1 MTRVQLRRR
10 RAGLVPGYR
19 VGMRRRGP
27 AVVAFTA
34 AALAV
39 AAWLPFLGT
48 PLMPDEAGLFII
60 GEQWGTGRS
69 LYGDYWVDRPPL
81 IIWMYALI
89 APFVTIGHNPDG
101 AFSVAIKLAGGAVAA
116 VSVLLSYVLAKRVAP
131 DSGWTH
137 CAAPVLT
144 LALVSSP
151 LLGMPSTNG
160 ELLAIPF
167 VFAGV
172 ALLVPAL
179 VRPND
184 RLAPWAGLAAGA
196 CAMAAV
202 MVKQNFVDV
211 FVFAFVAFVVLAL
224 RGEKWRLTCVT
235 FAAGSLVT
243 LVAIIGSAVLRGS
256 SLPGLWEA
264 IVAFRFHASALI
276 GTEISETRAERIG
289 ILVAAFVVSGAAA
302 ALAVTVPMVLG
313 TKGRKHPRT
322 GVFAVPAVAMAGWEI
337 AAVALGGSYWLH
349 YLTGLVPGVVVL
361 VILAGTLDRRRLLL
375 TACVAVGTIA
385 NAGVW
390 AHRVTDPPHTGEDAR
405 VGAYLRQHSSPGDSL
420 LVGFGHSNV
429 YVDAEMR
436 GPYPYMWSLPNR
448 VRDPKLHLAERV
460 LSSSNAPN
468 WVTMHDQTVVFWSE
482 AGRETRRLVKENY
495 VRHGKVGGWHVWE
508 RQPVTDVP

>member
-1 MTRVQLRRR
+1 M
-10 RAGLVPGYR
+10 
-19 VGMRRRGP
+19 
-27 AVVAFTA
+27 VAFVT

-60 GEQWGTGRS
+60 GEQWSPGRS

-116 VSVLLSYVLAKRVAP
+116 ASVLLSYLLAKRVAP
-131 DSGWTH
+131 DSRWTL

-144 LALVSSP
+144 SALVSSP

-167 VFAGV
+167 VLAGV

-179 VRPND
+179 GRPTD
-184 RLAPWAGLAAGA
+184 RRACVAGFAAGV
-196 CAMAAV
+196 CAMAAA

-211 FVFAFVAFVVLAL
+211 FVFAFIAFLVLAI
-224 RGEKWRLTCVT
+224 RRVRWWPT
-235 FAAGSLVT
+235 FVSFTAGGLAA
-243 LVAIIGSAVLRGS
+243 LVALIGSAVLRGS
-256 SLPGLWEA
+256 SLPDLWEA
-264 IVAFRFHASALI
+264 IVAFRFHASAMI
-276 GTEISETRAERIG
+276 GTDISETRAERIG
-289 ILVAAFVVSGAAA
+289 ILVAAFVVSGAAVL
-302 ALAVTVPMVLG
+302 LAITVPMVVG
-313 TKGRKHPRT
+313 AQGRQRPRI
-322 GVFAVPAVAMAGWEI
+322 GVIAVPAVAMATWEI
-337 AAVALGGSYWLH
+337 VGVAFGGSYWLH
-349 YLTGLVPGVVVL
+349 YLTGLVPGVVLL
-361 VILAGTLDRRRLLL
+361 VILAGSLDRRRTLL
-375 TACVAVGTIA
+375 TAGVILGTVA

-390 AHRVTDPPHTGEDAR
+390 AHRVMDPPHTGEDAR

-448 VRDPKLHLAERV
+448 VRDPELRLAERV
-460 LSSSNAPN
+460 LSGPDAPD
-468 WVTMHDQTVVFWSE
+468 WVTMHDQTIIFWADS
-482 AGRETRRLVKENY
+482 GRDARRQVEENY
-495 VRHGKVGGWHVWE
+495 TRHGKVSGWQVWE
-508 RQPVTDVP
+508 RRPASTIR

>member
-1 MTRVQLRRR
+1 MQLRRR

-27 AVVAFTA
+27 AVVAFVA

-60 GEQWGTGRS
+60 GEQWSPGRS

-116 VSVLLSYVLAKRVAP
+116 VSVLLSYGLAKRVAP
-131 DSGWTH
+131 ESRWTH
-137 CAAPVLT
+137 WAAPVLT
-144 LALVSSP
+144 LGLVSSP

-167 VFAGV
+167 VLAGV

-179 VRPND
+179 VRPSD
-184 RLAPWAGLAAGA
+184 RRAPVAGFAAGV

-202 MVKQNFVDV
+202 MVKQNFIDV
-211 FVFAFVAFVVLAL
+211 FVFAFVAFVLLAR
-224 RGEKWRLTCVT
+224 RGEKWRLVCVT
-235 FAAGSLVT
+235 FAVGSLVT
-243 LVAIIGSAVLRGS
+243 LVATIGSAVLRGS
-256 SLPGLWEA
+256 TVAGLWEA

-276 GTEISETRAERIG
+276 GTYISEARAERIG
-289 ILVAAFVVSGAAA
+289 ILLAAFAISGAAA
-302 ALAVTVPMVLG
+302 ALAITVPMVLG
-313 TKGRKHPRT
+313 KEERKRPRN
-322 GVFAVPAVAMAGWEI
+322 GILAVPAVAMAAWEVV
-337 AAVALGGSYWLH
+337 AVALGGSYWLH
-349 YLTGLVPGVVVL
+349 YLTGLVPGVALL
-361 VILAGTLDRRRLLL
+361 VILAGSLERRRRLL
-375 TACVAVGTIA
+375 TAGVILGTLA

-390 AHRVTDPPHTGEDAR
+390 AYRVIDPPQAREDAR

-448 VRDPKLHLAERV
+448 VRDPDLRLAERV
-460 LSSSNAPN
+460 LSGPQAPD
-468 WVTMHDQTVVFWSE
+468 WVAMHDQTVVFWAE
-482 AGRETRRLVKENY
+482 AGRETRRLVKEHY
-495 VRHGKVGGWHVWE
+495 VRHGQVGGWHIWE
-508 RQPVTDVP
+508 RQPLAGGP